1 VRHTGLGVTDSVGV
15 VTHNV
20 AFGVT
25 LSCLSRAHTHHTHT
39 HALTTTIQLLCKTE
53 SFVGDLVENVN
64 LFKCNAYC
72 TFVKDT
78 YDDLTV
84 AMCKTL
90 LGE

>member
-1 VRHTGLGVTDSVGV
+1 
-15 VTHNV
+15 
-20 AFGVT
+20 
-25 LSCLSRAHTHHTHT
+25 
-39 HALTTTIQLLCKTE
+39 
-53 SFVGDLVENVN
+53 VGDLVENVN